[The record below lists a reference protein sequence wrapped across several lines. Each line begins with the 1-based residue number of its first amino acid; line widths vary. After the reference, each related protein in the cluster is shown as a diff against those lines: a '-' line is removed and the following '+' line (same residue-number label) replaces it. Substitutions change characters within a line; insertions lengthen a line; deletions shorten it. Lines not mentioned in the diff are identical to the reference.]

1 MFGQLKGKGLDG
13 QRFDALSRLVAT
25 GMPRRKVLGMIGG
38 GLAAIVSRVTSVSAG
53 CLGEGSP
60 CLDDITCCPGLFC
73 DLGAV
78 AGTGTLGGGVCTPD
92 IQCKVDGETCGIL
105 PATVVQADCCDGLLC
120 IGNVCTTP
128 APVCS
133 LVGESCSLVQGI
145 LPSCCDGLVCMDG
158 TCVVPAPACAVEGEA
173 CSMAEGAPLLECCD
187 GLVCIEGICAVP
199 EPTCGIEGDACS
211 LDQGAEGPCCDGLV
225 CSEDGFCVVPGP
237 TCQPEGEICEVDGD
251 CCEGICCAGACRAI
265 ECCIDDPNPNDRCAD
280 GQTCNEGICAGVSTG
295 CTSDAECGTGT
306 CCCDDGSCSA
316 DCCPPAPEV
325 DPVTDLP
332 NTGIGIGNG
341 GASGWFGA
349 AIVGAAAAFLGGKK
363 LRGEPKPT
371 EPAE

>member
-1 MFGQLKGKGLDG
+1 MFGQLKGTGLDG

-25 GMPRRKVLGMIGG
+25 GMPRRRVLGFIGG

-92 IQCKVDGETCGIL
+92 IQCKLDGETCGIL

-133 LVGESCSLVQGI
+133 LVGESCSLVQGA

-173 CSMAEGAPLLECCD
+173 CSMAEGTPLLECCD
-187 GLVCIEGICAVP
+187 GGH
-199 EPTCGIEGDACS
+199 
-211 LDQGAEGPCCDGLV
+211 
-225 CSEDGFCVVPGP
+225 
-237 TCQPEGEICEVDGD
+237 
-251 CCEGICCAGACRAI
+251 
-265 ECCIDDPNPNDRCAD
+265 
-280 GQTCNEGICAGVSTG
+280 
-295 CTSDAECGTGT
+295 
-306 CCCDDGSCSA
+306 
-316 DCCPPAPEV
+316 
-325 DPVTDLP
+325 
-332 NTGIGIGNG
+332 
-341 GASGWFGA
+341 
-349 AIVGAAAAFLGGKK
+349 
-363 LRGEPKPT
+363 LRGSRTHLRHRRRCVQSRSGSRGALLRRSCLQRRWILRGPGSNVPT
-371 EPAE
+371 GRRDL